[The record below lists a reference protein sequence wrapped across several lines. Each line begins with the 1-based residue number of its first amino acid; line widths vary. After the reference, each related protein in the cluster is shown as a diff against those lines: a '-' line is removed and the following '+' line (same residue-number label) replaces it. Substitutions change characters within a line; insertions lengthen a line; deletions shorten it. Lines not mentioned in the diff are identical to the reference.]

1 MENRGNWYMSAGEQ
15 RHSYDEILGRLDERT
30 GALVA
35 AIEEIKLQLRNT
47 YVTQDEFEP
56 IKRIAYGLVG
66 TVLLSVFVALITVVV
81 KHG

>member
-1 MENRGNWYMSAGEQ
+1 MENGENWYMSSGEQ

-47 YVTQDEFEP
+47 YVTQDECEP

>member
-1 MENRGNWYMSAGEQ
+1 MENGENWYMSSGEQ